1 MTKRIL
7 VVDDDEMVRIALG
20 ELLRPEGY
28 DVEVTGSPKEAL
40 SKVDKKSYDLLML
53 DIIMPELD
61 GLELCK
67 EIRRRETCKEVPI
80 VFLTAK
86 SREKDRTKGLEVG
99 ANRFL
104 SKPISPE
111 KLLDI
116 IAETFKA

>member
-7 VVDDDEMVRIALG
+7 VVDDDEMVRFALS
-20 ELLRPEGY
+20 ELLKPEGY
-28 DVEVTGSPKEAL
+28 DVDATGSPKDAL
-40 SKVDKKSYDLLML
+40 SKIDKENYDLLML

-61 GLELCK
+61 GLALCE
-67 EIRRRETCKEVPI
+67 EIRRRETYKEVPI

-86 SREKDRTKGLEVG
+86 NREKDRQQGLEVG

-111 KLLDI
+111 KLLEI
-116 IAETFKA
+116 ISETLG